1 MSDST
6 IELTKDNFNDIVSGE
21 KTVFID
27 FWASWCGPCR
37 QFAPIFEEAAAA
49 HPDVVF
55 AKVNTEQERE
65 LAGYFS
71 VRSIPTLVAIRD
83 RVGVYQQAGALP
95 RAALDEVIEK
105 VQALD
110 MDHVRE
116 QVASEQAEAS
126 QADAP
131 PAEA

>member
-1 MSDST
+1 MSDTT

-21 KTVFID
+21 KTVLID

-37 QFAPIFEEAAAA
+37 MFAPVFEEAATA
-49 HPDVVF
+49 HPDIIF

-65 LAGYFS
+65 LAGYFGI
-71 VRSIPTLVAIRD
+71 RSIPTLIAIRD
-83 RVGVYQQAGALP
+83 RVGVFQQAGALP

-116 QVASEQAEAS
+116 QIAAEQA
-126 QADAP
+126 QA